1 MKETTYYY
9 KSFED
14 DFVKSKKQEYK
25 LPENY
30 KWIRNNLFYRFLS
43 NILYRIAKVCGFIY
57 CKLFLHVKFENNKIL
72 KKYKNE
78 GYFIY
83 GNHTQPIG
91 DVFIP
96 AISSKKRIYTIAS
109 PSNIGVTCIGPLLP
123 MIGILP
129 IPEDLGKTKQLIE
142 AIKQR
147 INQKKAIIIY
157 PEAHV
162 WPFYTKIRPYKSTAF
177 KFPVNTASK
186 VFCMT
191 TTYYKRRNRKKP
203 GIKVYIDGP
212 FEVDS
217 GLSKQE
223 NADKLYKEV
232 YECMV
237 ERSKNSNL
245 EYIKYVEKGII

>member
-14 DFVKSKKQEYK
+14 DLVKSKKQEYK
-25 LPENY
+25 LPKNY
-30 KWIRNNLFYRFLS
+30 EWVHNNLFYRFLS

-57 CKLFLHVKFENNKIL
+57 CKLFLHVKFENNEIL

-109 PSNIGVTCIGPLLP
+109 PSNLGVVGIGPLLP

-129 IPEDLGKTKQLIE
+129 IPKELGRTKQLLE
-142 AIKQR
+142 AVKTRIKE
-147 INQKKAIIIY
+147 NKTVVIY

-162 WPFYTKIRPYKSTAF
+162 WPYYTKIRTYKSTAF
-177 KFPVNTASK
+177 KFPVDTASK

-191 TTYYKRRNRKKP
+191 TTYYKRKYVKKP

-212 FEVDS
+212 FEVDYS
-217 GLSKQE
+217 LSKQE
-223 NADKLYKEV
+223 KADKLCKEV
-232 YECMV
+232 FECMV

-245 EYIKYVEKGII
+245 EYINYVRKL